1 MSDPTVEPTP
11 TTPSDAAAPPT
22 DAPAPAPAPAKA
34 KGWRVGL
41 SILLAIVVGILAP
54 LTVLG
59 AWVKAQV
66 NSTDAWVATVGPL
79 ADDPAVQE
87 YLAAELTAALFEA
100 VPVETFLA
108 DTLPP
113 PLDQVAPT
121 LSAALQGFV
130 LTQAQRFTAS
140 DTFSNLWKEA
150 NRRAHDRI
158 KQVVAGDTGPL
169 EVEGGAI
176 TLNVGDMLR
185 ELQTRLVERGLTI
198 AGRFDLTNV
207 DREVVLLENDQ
218 LQTIDDIRKALN
230 ALDTLVV
237 VLFVL
242 TLLAGAG
249 AVLAHPRKR
258 SGFVWLGGA
267 LAVGSVVTI
276 IAIQIA
282 KRAFLDAL
290 AETVPAGV
298 SGALFD
304 AVANS
309 LKTGFRFVLAVG
321 VVAVILALL
330 TRLSGYARYVARP
343 AQAGVGVLAFIA
355 LVTPDTYS
363 WSYII
368 SVVVLAAVAIVA
380 LEATR
385 RAQLASA

>member
-1 MSDPTVEPTP
+1 MSDAGPEPP
-11 TTPSDAAAPPT
+11 EVAPAESAP
-22 DAPAPAPAPAKA
+22 PAPAPSAG
-34 KGWRVGL
+34 GWRVGL
-41 SILLAIVVGILAP
+41 SILLAVVVGILAP

-87 YLAAELTAALFEA
+87 FLAAELTTALFEA
-100 VPVETFLA
+100 VPVDQFLA
-108 DTLPP
+108 DSLPP
-113 PLDQVAPT
+113 PLDQAAPT

-140 DTFSNLWKEA
+140 DTFANLWEEA
-150 NRRAHDRI
+150 NRRAHTRI

-185 ELQTRLVERGLTI
+185 ELQTRLVDRGLTI
-198 AGRFDLTNV
+198 AERFDLSEV

-218 LQTIDDIRKALN
+218 LQAIDDVRAALN
-230 ALDTLVV
+230 ALDALVF

-242 TLLAGAG
+242 TVVAAVG
-249 AVLAHPRKR
+249 AVVAHPRKR
-258 SGFVWLGGA
+258 SGLVWLGGA

-282 KRAFLDAL
+282 RRAFLNAL
-290 AETVPAGV
+290 TETVPDGV
-298 SGALFD
+298 SSALFD

-309 LKTGFRFVLAVG
+309 LRTGFRFILAVG
-321 VVAVILALL
+321 VVAVVLALL

-343 AQAGVGVLAFIA
+343 TQAGVAVLGFIA
-355 LVTPDTYS
+355 LVSPDTYS
-363 WSYII
+363 WSYVI
-368 SVVVLAAVAIVA
+368 SVVVLAAVAIAA

-385 RAQLASA
+385 RAQLATETA